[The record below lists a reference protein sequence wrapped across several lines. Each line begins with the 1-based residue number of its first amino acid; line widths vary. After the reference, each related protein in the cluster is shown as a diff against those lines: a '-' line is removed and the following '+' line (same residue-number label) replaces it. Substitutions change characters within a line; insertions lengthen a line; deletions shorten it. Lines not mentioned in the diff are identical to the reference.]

1 MRRICSPHELITI
14 IIVENHMTK
23 NKNRFEEEDDD
34 SIVVDDTDGNPFDND
49 DDLSTILASCDDNTQ
64 LSTREAPPSKAEEEY
79 AEVRSHYPDD
89 HGLAYAVVYAHL
101 FLLSEADAVI
111 EIESDWRLAISS
123 LLTMPGIVRFFRT
136 RRDAPNFVRARIR
149 LVLDSIGW
157 DESASKQADEVE
169 NSYIPLDINVRMFMI
184 VLAKRNLLSRFVDH
198 CKINYENLIVATKE
212 LDRETIARGLKA
224 DIFTGAVEMEHVT
237 PVFGIGN
244 DSNTVQWVSSDI
256 QECAKGKDNSRFL
269 DRLYCNRFKERL
281 EVDEAIFADLED
293 RFPHFAEVISFYKA
307 QFRLNLL
314 TGRDYIPP
322 VLLLGAPGIGKTV
335 FAKELAQALQTG
347 YTFIDMASASAS
359 WTLSGLSSSW
369 NGAKPGKLVTTMLDS
384 PTASP
389 VVVLDEVEKSGSSAH
404 GQDSRTPL
412 YQLLEENTARAFT
425 DEFVDYPVDLSR
437 IIYIACAN
445 STEGLTEPLLTRFK
459 VMEIRD
465 PSDLEHDMIVDSIY
479 QAQLAGSTA
488 FPAHLP
494 SEIKV
499 LLRGISLREAKVA
512 ISDAIANALL
522 EMTLKQ
528 VKDSRTLSVKLH
540 PHHFKKKTVQ
550 KKKIGF

>member
-1 MRRICSPHELITI
+1 
-14 IIVENHMTK
+14 MTK
-23 NKNRFEEEDDD
+23 NKNRFAEDWEDGWTGNHKDLEEILGILGDDD
-34 SIVVDDTDGNPFDND
+34 DEPIIEKPNPRD
-49 DDLSTILASCDDNTQ
+49 
-64 LSTREAPPSKAEEEY
+64 EEI
-79 AEVRSHYPDD
+79 RSLYQND
-89 HGLAYAVVYAHL
+89 HGLSYAVVYAQL
-101 FLLSEADAVI
+101 FLLGQEEAIAPANDNWRFSFSHLLPSDALI
-111 EIESDWRLAISS
+111 K
-123 LLTMPGIVRFFRT
+123 FYKT
-136 RRDAPNFVRARIR
+136 RRDSPDFVRARIR
-149 LVLDSIGW
+149 AVLDSIGW
-157 DESASKQADEVE
+157 SENAPKQTEEVLYKYLSLEMACRGFLGSLHSKE
-169 NSYIPLDINVRMFMI
+169 
-184 VLAKRNLLSRFVDH
+184 LLPRFVEQ
-198 CKINYENLIVATKE
+198 CKANYEALSTQTKE
-212 LDRETIARGLKA
+212 LDRDTIVKGINA
-224 DIFTGAVEMEHVT
+224 DIFTGVVEEKYVES
-237 PVFGIGN
+237 PLGIAN
-244 DSNTVQWVSSDI
+244 RTQTIQWVSSDI

-269 DRLYCNRFKERL
+269 DRLYSNRFKDRL
-281 EVDEAIFADLED
+281 EVDEEIFDDLND
-293 RFPHFAEVISFYKA
+293 RFPNFAEVTDFYKA

-322 VLLLGAPGIGKTV
+322 VLLLGAPGIGKTLY
-335 FAKELAQALQTG
+335 AKELAHALKTG

-425 DEFVDYPVDLSR
+425 DEFVDFPVDLSR

-459 VMEIRD
+459 IMEIRD

-494 SEIKV
+494 GDIKV
-499 LLRGISLREAKVA
+499 LLRGMSLREAKVM
-512 ISDAIANALL
+512 ISDAIATALL
-522 EMTLKQ
+522 EMTLKE
-528 VKDSRTLSVKLH
+528 VKDSRTLSVQLH
-540 PHHFKKKTVQ
+540 PHHFKKKIVQ